1 MGQRMHSSPA
11 QELESSRCLEEL
23 SSAMDHPPPRP
34 RPLLPLASQPY
45 REKCKNLQSLGLEPW
60 PGAVKPELPRPHSP
74 PTSEGQEI
82 GVWLMWRGELGGAP
96 ATFPCSG
103 HCTPMVASDGVR
115 DVSVALCT
123 SV

>member
-11 QELESSRCLEEL
+11 RELESSRCLEEL
-23 SSAMDHPPPRP
+23 SSAVDRPPLPPPR
-34 RPLLPLASQPY
+34 LLPLASQPY
-45 REKCKNLQSLGLEPW
+45 REKRKNLQWSRLEPW
-60 PGAVKPELPRPHSP
+60 PGAVKPELRRPHSP

-103 HCTPMVASDGVR
+103 HCTPMVASDGGQR
-115 DVSVALCT
+115 RECS
-123 SV
+123 S